1 MHAVVVGLR
10 LRYSG
15 PPADCGVSTTN
26 AAIEAAAPFSR
37 WGTSSVNVARCRL
50 KSLSRPNFH
59 ISITKTKT
67 RTEMIKNYNSGHETR
82 LYRLMVWDTLIYFN
96 EIE

>member
-50 KSLSRPNFH
+50 ESLSRPNFH
-59 ISITKTKT
+59 ISITKTT
-67 RTEMIKNYNSGHETR
+67 RK
-82 LYRLMVWDTLIYFN
+82 LCYRKDDRAMHARQYK
-96 EIE
+96 